1 MDHDELWNQQVVV
14 PTEIQKK
21 ENSDEL
27 VGCYNR
33 SSSGGNVG
41 AAGAWMHLALGKT
54 IVQTHF

>member
-1 MDHDELWNQQVVV
+1 MDHDELLNQQVVV

-41 AAGAWMHLALGKT
+41 AAGA
-54 IVQTHF
+54 